1 MNTLITVIV
10 TVLMLGILV
19 IVHEGGHYLAARAFK
34 VGIME
39 FSVGMGP
46 VLFKKKGKYNDFS
59 IRALPIGG
67 FVSMVGEDEESDDEN
82 AFHRKP
88 VWQRIIITAAGAFM
102 NLVIGVLVMSLLVM
116 TQDVLPSNVIGAFG
130 LRFSFT
136 RLKRLR

>member
-46 VLFKKKGKYNDFS
+46 VLFKKKGKALIICHDKSCGYK
-59 IRALPIGG
+59 RAAEN
-67 FVSMVGEDEESDDEN
+67 GEGEE
-82 AFHRKP
+82 
-88 VWQRIIITAAGAFM
+88 
-102 NLVIGVLVMSLLVM
+102 
-116 TQDVLPSNVIGAFG
+116 
-130 LRFSFT
+130 
-136 RLKRLR
+136 

>member
-46 VLFKKKGKYNDFS
+46 VLFKKKGKQLLICHDKECGYKREATD
-59 IRALPIGG
+59 IE
-67 FVSMVGEDEESDDEN
+67 GEE
-82 AFHRKP
+82 
-88 VWQRIIITAAGAFM
+88 
-102 NLVIGVLVMSLLVM
+102 
-116 TQDVLPSNVIGAFG
+116 
-130 LRFSFT
+130 
-136 RLKRLR
+136 